1 MKKMNREFKMQG
13 DIKDR
18 GNIKWQG
25 LMLPEHIQ
33 MLREWYE
40 EDQHV
45 PRPDLDEFDL
55 QLIQEELDIAL
66 KRKCEVL
73 IETWKDK
80 QIFKHRGVIED
91 INIARRELVYESPFG
106 THRLALDEIVAVTLI
121 D

>member
-1 MKKMNREFKMQG
+1 MKKMNNQFKMQG

-33 MLREWYE
+33 MLREWYKEDE
-40 EDQHV
+40 EV
-45 PRPDLDEFDL
+45 KRPELDEFDL

-73 IETWKDK
+73 IETWREK
-80 QIFKHRGVIED
+80 QLFKHRGVIERID
-91 INIARRELVYESPFG
+91 VSHRELVYESPFG
-106 THRLALDEIVAVTLI
+106 MERLSLDEIVGVTLI